1 LAKGI
6 ARAKFSDRG
15 QWRDVAD
22 FVGSFNHHQACGGS
36 RIRCA
41 GAVAWTPFV
50 YCWNARPSPS
60 VIYAQIVGVAWYYEI
75 CSIVRAVRLACSND
89 ASLVDADAH
98 C

>member
-1 LAKGI
+1 VLLLAQLKPFVAEEDIRLAKGI

-22 FVGSFNHHQACGGS
+22 FVGGFNHHQACGVS
-36 RIRCA
+36 RIRYA

-60 VIYAQIVGVAWYYEI
+60 VSYAQVVGVA
-75 CSIVRAVRLACSND
+75 L
-89 ASLVDADAH
+89 
-98 C
+98 